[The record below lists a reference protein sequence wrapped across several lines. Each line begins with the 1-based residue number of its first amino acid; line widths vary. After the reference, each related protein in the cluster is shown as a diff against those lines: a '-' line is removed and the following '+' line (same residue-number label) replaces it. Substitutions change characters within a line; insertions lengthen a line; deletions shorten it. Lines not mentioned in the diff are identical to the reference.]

1 MKISWPLKGIGKTP
15 GIYVT
20 QYWGENPQIYGPDG
34 HNGIDIQAPNGTPLI
49 CPHNGSIVY
58 ATDNFI
64 VGGKNYG
71 KHVRLGF
78 REDGHYNEII
88 LGHMSRQD
96 WGELPYDPNRLLPTC
111 LEGEVIGYVGNTG
124 YVISNGGG
132 GYHVH
137 LGMNIDNKAVDP
149 LPYMKI
155 LIRRVGWNDA
165 EKGFYIGSPNISD
178 DQNIAEFLKTFPG
191 YQYDDTEW
199 NLKKRPWPIMHP

>member
-1 MKISWPLKGIGKTP
+1 MKISWPLLGIGKIP

-20 QYWGENPQIYGPDG
+20 QYWGENPQIYGAGG

-49 CPHNGSIVY
+49 CPHDGAIVY

-78 REDGHYNEII
+78 KEDGNYYEII
-88 LGHMSRQD
+88 LGHMSKQD
-96 WGELPYDPNRLLPTC
+96 WGELAYNPNRTDVTC
-111 LEGEVIGYVGNTG
+111 KEGDIIGYVGNTG

-137 LGMNIDNKAVDP
+137 LSLNINNKATDP

-155 LIRRVGWNDA
+155 LIHRVGWNDA
-165 EKGFYIGSPNISD
+165 EKGFYIGSPDIETD
-178 DQNIAEFLKTFPG
+178 KNIAEFIKQFPE
-191 YQYDDTEW
+191 YQYDNTEW
-199 NLKKRPWPIMHP
+199 NLKSRPWPILHP